1 MGRRSIHVSTFAS
14 VIFFVLANGISD
26 RVISFESDKRP
37 RRIFDSYARDVNLCF
52 EATDRMRYRRQPNG
66 QFLLMGTMQYTLEQH
81 VGWQA
86 IASLLTSNSKPTFN
100 TIELTPDGAAFSAL

>member
-1 MGRRSIHVSTFAS
+1 MSIHVYKFIGVT
-14 VIFFVLANGISD
+14 FFVLANGISD

-66 QFLLMGTMQYTLEQH
+66 QFLLMGTMQYTLEYKKS
-81 VGWQA
+81 GKLLPA
-86 IASLLTSNSKPTFN
+86 SSLLTTNQL
-100 TIELTPDGAAFSAL
+100 LTPSN